1 MLLGDVVSNT
11 VSRCRIGLHLTK
23 LSNHCRVRLRLCLL
37 GGPQYGGERLL
48 VGIGAYGGFSAG
60 GGRRGTQAVN
70 WRLGGFHL
78 RGQPLFHLFLG
89 VLSDSR
95 HLDGLLLWRLRRL
108 LLLLLGCFS
117 LLTGHF
123 LLNALR
129 ECLLDLWMRRFQRL
143 VELGLDLSL
152 SVLQGLLCLER
163 LRDAGLL
170 CVLFLTALL
179 RFVLLV
185 LLSKSLRDL
194 GAVHLFLD
202 QLVLVLD

>member
-1 MLLGDVVSNT
+1 LLLRDVVSNT
-11 VSRCRIGLHLTK
+11 VSRCRVGLHLTK

-37 GGPQYGGERLL
+37 DGPQHGGKCLL
-48 VGIGAYGGFSAG
+48 VGIGAHGGFSAG

-70 WRLGGFHL
+70 RRLGGFHL
-78 RGQPLFHLFLG
+78 RSQPLFHLFLG

-95 HLDGLLLWRLRRL
+95 HLDGIFLWRLRR
-108 LLLLLGCFS
+108 LLLLGCFS

-143 VELGLDLSL
+143 VELSLDLSL

-170 CVLFLTALL
+170 CLLFLTALL
-179 RFVLLV
+179 RLVLLV